1 MQKIREMDDRKGK
14 RTNKS
19 LPYKSSVERVSKF
32 LKLFKRKDTVL
43 ILLDP
48 DPDSLASAL
57 AVKRL
62 LWQHVRKI
70 TIANIK
76 EIQRVDNLAMIKL
89 LKIPL
94 VKIGEINP
102 EGFTR
107 RVLVDSQPQHHE
119 SLQGYT
125 YDAVID
131 HHPKTDPVRADFMDI
146 RPDYGANS
154 TILIEYLRC
163 AGIKSSTKL
172 ATALLYAIRT
182 DTDNFERSGG
192 EADVRQFQYIFRFA
206 NRSLLQKIERSEFRL
221 KDLRYFQRALENR
234 TIGKKGLFAHLG
246 RVPGPD
252 ICVQIADFFMRI
264 HGLGWSFVSGVSE
277 GKLIVIL
284 RNDGYRKDAGKLA
297 NRALGAYGP
306 AGGHQGA
313 ARAEV
318 PISILREKGVEVTSM
333 GLEKFLIQRLKP

>member
-1 MQKIREMDDRKGK
+1 MDDRRRK
-14 RTNKS
+14 RTKKT

-32 LKLFKRKDTVL
+32 LKLFKRKDTLL
-43 ILLDP
+43 ILIDP
-48 DPDSLASAL
+48 DPDSLASAM

-62 LWQHVRKI
+62 LWQRVRKV
-70 TIANIK
+70 TIAIIK
-76 EIQRVDNLAMIKL
+76 EMQRVDNLAMVKL

-94 VKIGEINP
+94 VKIGHINP

-119 SLQGYT
+119 ALQGHS

-131 HHPKTDPVRADFMDI
+131 HHPRTKALKAPFLDI
-146 RPDYGANS
+146 RPEYGANS

-163 AGIKSSTKL
+163 AGIKPPTKL

-182 DTDNFERSGG
+182 DTDDFERSGG

-221 KDLRYFQRALENR
+221 EDLRYFQRALENR
-234 TIGKKGLFAHLG
+234 TIGKKGLFVHLG

-252 ICVQIADFFMRI
+252 ICVQVADFFMRI

-277 GKLIVIL
+277 GKLTVIL

-297 NRALGAYGP
+297 KQAFGAYGS

-318 PISILREKGVEVTSM
+318 PISVLREKGIKPSGTS
-333 GLEKFLIQRLKP
+333 LERFVKQRLKL